1 MKRKPAQVIAV
12 TIQKGGV
19 GKTTTAAI
27 LAQAGAFKGDK
38 VLAVDLDPQGNL
50 TFCLGGNATGKNSYD
65 LITGAV
71 DPAQTIQKTAQG
83 VDLIPAAWNLATL
96 ESYTGSAQRLK
107 RVLQP
112 IREKYK
118 MIFIDAPAAL
128 GELQYNMIQA
138 ATGVVIPVKTDTY
151 NVQSLYQTIDTIR
164 AAQGVNESLSFKG
177 VILTEYDSRTN
188 ICKTF
193 SATLQDIASR
203 EGVPYLGSVRKAARV
218 QEAAGFQI
226 SLYDHA
232 PKCTAAAD
240 YMTIYE
246 KII

>member
-1 MKRKPAQVIAV
+1 MSRKPAQVIAV

-19 GKTTTAAI
+19 GKTTTAAV
-27 LAQAGAFKGDK
+27 LAQAGAFTGDK
-38 VLAVDLDPQGNL
+38 VLAVDLDPQANL
-50 TFCLGGNATGKNSYD
+50 TFCLRGDATGKNSYD
-65 LITGAV
+65 LITGAA
-71 DPAQTIQKTAQG
+71 DPAQTIQRTAQG

-96 ESYTGSAQRLK
+96 DSYTGSAQRLK
-107 RVLQP
+107 KALEP
-112 IREKYK
+112 IRRKYR

-138 ATGVVIPVKTDTY
+138 ATGVIIPVETDTY

-164 AAQGVNESLSFKG
+164 AAQVVNTALSFKG
-177 VILTEYDSRTN
+177 IILTRCDSRIN
-188 ICKTF
+188 VNKAF
-193 SATLQDIASR
+193 SLSLQDIASR
-203 EGVPYLGSVRKAARV
+203 EAVPYLGSVRMAAKV
-218 QEAAGFQI
+218 KEAAGFQI